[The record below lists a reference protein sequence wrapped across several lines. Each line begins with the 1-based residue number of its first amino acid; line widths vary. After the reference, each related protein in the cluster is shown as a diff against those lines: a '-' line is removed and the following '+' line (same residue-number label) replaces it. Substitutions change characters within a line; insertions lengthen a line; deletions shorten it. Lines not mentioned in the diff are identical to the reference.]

1 LSTFLFCFGGLA
13 LLASWRLNALLTIH
27 DLRFTI
33 HSTMG
38 LLESIRKWIDGE
50 QTEDLLEVADEHAKP
65 RRVWEE
71 FLVKIAREVE
81 AVMQREMFTPPGG
94 LTYIPREYVVYLSA
108 EDDKDW
114 QGDKRRG
121 LEQGLF
127 HVLSERARELSG
139 ATQLAAKS
147 FAVELRVDG
156 TLEKGQFRV
165 QAVWDETETGHTQVN
180 ARVGASKSGSS
191 SAAGSAVDFSDTI
204 RERADG
210 SQGDT
215 ESGEESEKGEQT
227 VVRPRIKTLY
237 SVEIWKDGVRESVEP
252 ITKSE
257 ITIGRGSRSITVDLP
272 LKGDPEISRVHATL
286 TRDDNGRYWLIS
298 KGRNPTLVAGRE
310 LPREERTEVLPDQK
324 IAICN
329 FIIRIQ
335 PR

>member
-1 LSTFLFCFGGLA
+1 
-13 LLASWRLNALLTIH
+13 
-27 DLRFTI
+27 
-33 HSTMG
+33 MG
-38 LLESIRKWIDGE
+38 LLESIRRWIDGE
-50 QTEDLLEVADEHAKP
+50 QGEDLLEAADEHSKP
-65 RRVWEE
+65 RRIWEE

-94 LTYIPREYVVYLSA
+94 LTYIPREYVVYLSN

-127 HVLSERARELSG
+127 HVLSERAKELAG
-139 ATQLAAKS
+139 ATPLATKS

-165 QAVWDETETGHTQVN
+165 QPVWDETEGGHTQVN
-180 ARVGASKSGSS
+180 ARVGASLGGSSGASS
-191 SAAGSAVDFSDTI
+191 SAPAGEINLSDTI

-210 SQGDT
+210 SRGDT
-215 ESGEESEKGEQT
+215 EPGEPGESGEQT
-227 VVRPRIKTLY
+227 VVRPRIKELY
-237 SVEIWKDGVRESVEP
+237 SVEIWKDGVRESVVA
-252 ITKSE
+252 ITKPE

-286 TRDDNGRYWLIS
+286 SRENDGRYFLIS
-298 KGRNPTLVAGRE
+298 KGRNPTLVAGSE
-310 LPREERTEVLPDQK
+310 LPREQRTEVQPDQK

-329 FIIRIQ
+329 FILRIQ
-335 PR
+335 PK

>member
-1 LSTFLFCFGGLA
+1 
-13 LLASWRLNALLTIH
+13 
-27 DLRFTI
+27 
-33 HSTMG
+33 MG
-38 LLESIRKWIDGE
+38 LLESIRKWIDGD
-50 QTEDLLEVADEHAKP
+50 QGEDLLESADEHSKP
-65 RRVWEE
+65 RRIWEE

-139 ATQLAAKS
+139 SNQLAAKS

-165 QAVWDETETGHTQVN
+165 QAIWDETESGHTMVN
-180 ARVGASKSGSS
+180 ARVGSTPAQP
-191 SAAGSAVDFSDTI
+191 AGVNFNDTI

-215 ESGEESEKGEQT
+215 DSGGQSEGAEQT
-227 VVRPRIKTLY
+227 VVRPRIIVLY
-237 SVEIWKDGVRESVEP
+237 SVEIWKEDVREAVVPVSKP
-252 ITKSE
+252 E

-286 TRDDNGRYWLIS
+286 TRADDGRYYLVP

-310 LPREERTEVLPDQK
+310 LPREQRTEVLPDQK
-324 IAICN
+324 IGICN
-329 FIIRIQ
+329 FVLRIQ